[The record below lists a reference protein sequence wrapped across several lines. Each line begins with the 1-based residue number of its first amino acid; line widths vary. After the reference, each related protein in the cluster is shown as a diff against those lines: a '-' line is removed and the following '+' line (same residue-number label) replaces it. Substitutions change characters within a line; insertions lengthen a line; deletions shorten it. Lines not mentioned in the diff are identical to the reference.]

1 MKAFG
6 LARIGKDAEIRYT
19 PDNTAVINLSL
30 AFSYGRKGE
39 DGKRPT
45 TWVDATLWG
54 KQAEALAQYLVKG
67 QQVAVT
73 LEEVRMD
80 TYKTRD
86 GTLGSKI
93 AARISSIDFAGGQQ
107 QGQASA
113 PAPAPK
119 AAPRAATKAA
129 SDTGF
134 DSMDSDIPFIS
145 ASMHH
150 DMLTGTQKRM
160 AKYLR

>member
-19 PDNTAVINLSL
+19 PDGTAVANLSL

-45 TWVDATLWG
+45 TWVDASLWG
-54 KQAEALAQYLVKG
+54 KQAEALAQYLLKG

-73 LEEVRMD
+73 LEEVRID

-86 GTLGSKI
+86 GTPGSKI
-93 AARISSIDFAGGQQ
+93 VARVSSIDFAGSQQ

-113 PAPAPK
+113 PAPAPRAPQK
-119 AAPRAATKAA
+119 PAAKPA
-129 SDTGF
+129 SGTGF
-134 DSMDSDIPFIS
+134 DDMDSDIPFN
-145 ASMHH
+145 
-150 DMLTGTQKRM
+150 
-160 AKYLR
+160 